1 MSMNCLKDSWPS
13 WKVCAVAEKHPGLG
27 STISAEQKRGKS
39 GGRGGMANA
48 ESCPTRFSLL
58 VTVTFRVV
66 GAMSCFGDF
75 GLPNRRRSKGGR
87 RRLGNILGARLRSLL
102 VVNL

>member
-1 MSMNCLKDSWPS
+1 VLWQKNTPDLAPPFLLK
-13 WKVCAVAEKHPGLG
+13 
-27 STISAEQKRGKS
+27 QKRGKS
-39 GGRGGMANA
+39 GGRGGMANV

-58 VTVTFRVV
+58 VTITFRVV

-87 RRLGNILGARLRSLL
+87 RRLGNILGARLGSLL